1 MLTFDPKS
9 RSISKK
15 SAAKKSGSKG
25 DASGV
30 KFSPGK
36 KISQLNNTEELRDV
50 EGVADVSP
58 MLFMQEMEDD
68 NKDDQEDKKLQAFG
82 KNAIKHL
89 KLLQLA
95 LTSGTLQESHL
106 RNLQQVIDQQDLS
119 FASKEHQQL
128 ANEIATR
135 IAVEIA
141 KLEMAKVEK

>member
-15 SAAKKSGSKG
+15 ASAKKSSGKG
-25 DASGV
+25 KDSGV
-30 KFSPGK
+30 KFSPGT
-36 KISQLNNTEELRDV
+36 KISQLNNTEEVRDI
-50 EGVADVSP
+50 EGVVDIYN
-58 MLFMQEMEDD
+58 MLFMQEVQDERKDEKED
-68 NKDDQEDKKLQAFG
+68 NKLQEFG

-95 LTSGTLQESHL
+95 LTSGNLQESHL
-106 RNLQQVIDQQDLS
+106 HNLQKLMDKQDLS
-119 FASKEHQQL
+119 FASKRHQQL

-141 KLEMAKVEK
+141 KLEMAKVDN